1 MHKEWRFSMRLS
13 LLLFL
18 LYRLLWLASKTNK
31 GFKKFIQKA
40 SVRVMIKTE
49 DGRHARLFIFNRGTV
64 SSITGPDH
72 NYDVAMVWKDSST
85 AFNVLLKK
93 DIKEIFNAAASG
105 KLKIKGMSVYAVW
118 FDNATSYIV

>member
-1 MHKEWRFSMRLS
+1 
-13 LLLFL
+13 
-18 LYRLLWLASKTNK
+18 
-31 GFKKFIQKA
+31 
-40 SVRVMIKTE
+40 
-49 DGRHARLFIFNRGTV
+49 
-64 SSITGPDH
+64 
-72 NYDVAMVWKDSST
+72 MVWKDSST

>member
-13 LLLFL
+13 LLLFF

-31 GFKKFIQKA
+31 GFKKFIHKA
-40 SVRVMIKTE
+40 RVRVMIKTD

-72 NYDVAMVWKDSST
+72 NYDVAMCYVSHYL
-85 AFNVLLKK
+85 NQ
-93 DIKEIFNAAASG
+93 
-105 KLKIKGMSVYAVW
+105 
-118 FDNATSYIV
+118 